1 MFGKHNSENIS
12 IDLEFMI
19 RVYKTSFVKKLDGM
33 TGSSR
38 RLSNEGVAIRPN
50 MPRSSKGSGNGYSSN
65 KTPIVPI
72 RGPPVPLALLP
83 PPHTW
88 PMFAA
93 IPTVNGNI
101 MARNHN
107 GSGK

>member
-1 MFGKHNSENIS
+1 MLIKLVEIYELCAQNNSYGKN
-12 IDLEFMI
+12 LEG
-19 RVYKTSFVKKLDGM
+19 RTSS
-33 TGSSR
+33 TR
-38 RLSNEGVAIRPN
+38 RLSNEGVVSGRN
-50 MPRSSKGSGNGYSSN
+50 MSRSNKGTGHGYASN

-72 RGPPVPLALLP
+72 RGPPVPLGLLP

-93 IPTVNGNI
+93 IPTAHGNI

-107 GSGK
+107 GSGE

>member
-1 MFGKHNSENIS
+1 MDSKESKIS
-12 IDLEFMI
+12 RNYDLC
-19 RVYKTSFVKKLDGM
+19 VQKPFVKKLDGM

-50 MPRSSKGSGNGYSSN
+50 MPRSNKGSGNGYTSN